1 MAEKYPTSV
10 FCIIATEFCERF
22 SFCGLRTILS
32 LYLRNQLLLSENTA
46 TIIYHVFIMI
56 CYVVPIAGA
65 VCADSFLGRYR
76 TILYFSLIYLA
87 GNVLM
92 CLASV
97 PSSNTSRMLLTSFGL
112 GLIAIGTGGIKP
124 CVAAFGGDQFHL
136 PQQQELLQH
145 FFSIFYFSINLGGF
159 VGMILTPILRKSVTC
174 FGEDTC
180 YPLGFGFPALL
191 MLLALLM
198 FMLGKPFYRLK
209 TPKENVMLKFI
220 QCTLYAVSQKVKNK
234 TVKYEHWLD
243 YAKDKFPDNKLISDM
258 KTVFAVLLLFAPLP
272 IFWSL
277 FDQQGSRWTFQAS
290 RMDGSALGSQILPDQ
305 MQVINPAIVLV
316 LIPIFDR
323 LLYPLL
329 NRIHVLECPLHRMA
343 VGGIIAGAAFLS
355 AGILELVLETT
366 YPDIPAKNRA
376 SFNFINTLPCDILI
390 NSPVNGMQALC
401 ASMLY
406 HLKNLPARN
415 NTTYNIMV
423 EAPTSCGN
431 LELENEK
438 FNFELVAAALQIDT
452 ILVTVNSHNE
462 VVAYVTEPIDFK
474 RSLNGKPKI
483 RIVYIGNAE
492 VFHNITIS
500 LANAEG
506 LNDVYFVDYKPQ
518 KHMAVSAYLELPP
531 GEYTYLVKCRENEN
545 LYGNVTRLELGGIY
559 TLVIRQHL
567 DKIDFAKVYTMSPP
581 NSIPMTWLIPQYF
594 LISIAEIMFGI
605 AGLEFS
611 FTQAPKCLKTVTI
624 AGWYLSVAVGN
635 FFVIVITQANFFRS
649 QAYEFF
655 LFAIL
660 IVVDMIV
667 FTEMA
672 VTYKITV
679 PEPDSSEFI
688 LLNEEAI
695 PLLEPASMLA
705 NTCSLYS

>member
-1 MAEKYPTSV
+1 MDELKKCLGDLEKYSFPMQKKSEHGRSQNDRG
-10 FCIIATEFCERF
+10 IAR
-22 SFCGLRTILS
+22 
-32 LYLRNQLLLSENTA
+32 
-46 TIIYHVFIMI
+46 
-56 CYVVPIAGA
+56 
-65 VCADSFLGRYR
+65 
-76 TILYFSLIYLA
+76 
-87 GNVLM
+87 
-92 CLASV
+92 
-97 PSSNTSRMLLTSFGL
+97 LLTSFGL

-136 PQQQELLQH
+136 PQQQELLQQ

-159 VGMILTPILRKSVTC
+159 VGMILTPILRKSITC

-191 MLLALLM
+191 MLLALLL

-209 TPKENVMLKFI
+209 TPKENVMLRFI
-220 QCTLYAVSQKVKNK
+220 QCTSYALSQKIKNK
-234 TVKYEHWLD
+234 NVKYDHWLD
-243 YAKDKFPDNKLISDM
+243 FAKDQFSNKLISDM

-290 RMDGSALGSQILPDQ
+290 RMDGAAFGTQILPDQ

-329 NRIHVLECPLHRMA
+329 NRIHILECPLHRMA
-343 VGGIIAGAAFLS
+343 IGGVIAGSAFLS

-366 YPDIPAKNRA
+366 YPDLPYKNKA
-376 SFNFINTLPCDILI
+376 SFNFINTLPCDVLI
-390 NSPVNGMQALC
+390 SNPVNGIQTLC

-406 HLKNLPARN
+406 RLKNLPAHN
-415 NTTYNIMV
+415 NTKYSIMV
-423 EAPTSCGN
+423 EAPISCGN
-431 LELENEK
+431 LELVNEK
-438 FNFELVAAALQIDT
+438 FNLEIVAVALQIDT
-452 ILVTVNSHNE
+452 ILVAVNNRNKI
-462 VVAYVTEPIDFK
+462 VTYVTEPIDFK

-483 RIVYIGNAE
+483 RIVYIGHLQ
-492 VFHNITIS
+492 VLHNVTVS
-500 LANAEG
+500 LANDEG
-506 LNDVYFVDYKPQ
+506 LSDIYFVDYYNNENL
-518 KHMAVSAYLELPP
+518 AISAYLELTP
-531 GEYTYLVKCRENEN
+531 GEYTYTVQSEENQH
-545 LYGNVTRLELGGIY
+545 LYKNSTNLELGGIY

-567 DKIDFAKVYTMSPP
+567 DRIDFAKVYTMSPP
-581 NSIPMTWLIPQYF
+581 NSISILWLIPQYF
-594 LISIAEIMFGI
+594 LISVAEIMFGI

-635 FFVIVITQANFFRS
+635 FFVIIITQANLFRS

-655 LFAIL
+655 LFAIF

-672 VTYKITV
+672 IKFKIKV

-688 LLNEEAI
+688 LENEEAI
-695 PLLEPASMLA
+695 PLLEPASILV
-705 NTCSLYS
+705 NKCSLYS